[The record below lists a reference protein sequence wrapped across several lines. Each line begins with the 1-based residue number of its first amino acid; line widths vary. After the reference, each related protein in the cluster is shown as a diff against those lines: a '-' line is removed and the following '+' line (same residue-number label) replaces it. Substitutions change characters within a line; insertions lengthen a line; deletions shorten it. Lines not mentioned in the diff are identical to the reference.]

1 MNYLNQYIREDFE
14 TLEERVAKDT
24 YLQFFKSL
32 LRSRFRIKEFSNEA
46 NYKFFKL
53 AYEVG
58 TCAVYMPPSVNI
70 FKDFKPSDK
79 YDSLIV
85 FKYQPNDDQNNITKN
100 GLPLY
105 IKADP
110 DEVKHSNGLL
120 PSEPLKIGKDVVIY
134 WTHNTNIITDLD
146 RARYYINKL
155 YIADKCLN
163 NNIMALNTPF
173 FISGRVKGMQ
183 QNAVKAEAYRKIL
196 RDIKKIKENMPFFAD
211 NRVIESLNVLNTGVD
226 SSNLATVQSYRNQVY
241 DSALAAFGFSNLG
254 RGETQNKERLIT
266 SEVKIESDITTEAAG
281 DYLHNLEEFARRF
294 QDCFG
299 LVLTPLISVN
309 GSYVDPN
316 TWHKYNKIKG
326 SGGDS
331 PENVESMAGVLL
343 ADKNDTGAFDYFGR
357 SSSGVEGVEPT
368 DYGPDLPDDY
378 GGINYRLNLLLG
390 SELNLLENAKNFVN
404 DVHDARDYWRY
415 FNTVRN
421 FLHYANT
428 VNPEAFESFGVQID
442 HSSPQNFQRLLISI
456 FKTKFK
462 PVLMPTNQVP
472 EDVPLS
478 SQVPE
483 TLQSESAA
491 VSGAGLTDPT
501 KKEGENTQKKAYSYY
516 IYLLA
521 SYLKAGYALTLPTV
535 LSLSLLASLYFGGY
549 NVDFFDVAFTT
560 QIEDWR
566 SKLVVPEFQSEI
578 KKDIYRSFRSE
589 GILGVIVST
598 LTGLGLYGVGAA
610 AGIMPTPK
618 EIWKA
623 YKKLQA
629 DFMRETRAV
638 ARKTKDVDLYRLE
651 IFLGKLTIILQDF
664 FVIFLAL
671 FLTTGVT
678 PNIVWKD
685 IASLTNIGFTKIL
698 KDTPL
703 VPWLSKYVGNFI
715 VIYMFRQLVF
725 KFSYDLNKK
734 FFNYLDDNPENYA
747 VKDFSSIFNAASLSG
762 FLASP
767 NSMPLAIS
775 YGLTTAMAVHFD
787 LLLYYANKLITHPE
801 EKPNA
806 FLQLLN
812 KWGHTL
818 AGRIGIDYVNNKII
832 TMIITKVYA
841 AIIDP
846 TEGLPKK
853 AAKYFAKGMG
863 KVVGTVYEIF
873 ANAMGGVMRKIGEKN
888 KALYNRVMPEDL
900 KKYFDDH
907 FTFALDNLYNMATI
921 FVDNLK
927 KIYEKQVKPLDNDQI
942 NDITNILNDFESVEE
957 FEESSYESAEESKVD
972 KESREKLEKLER
984 VVGKSNTKLAINAMT
999 TISVYS
1005 SVASASA
1012 KGIVAPLTS
1021 VGNAL
1026 IESYKGAKKANNEN
1040 AGKLGVIVAGAKGLG
1055 RGFVAPFKSIGS
1067 DILSAKAGIEKAK
1080 EWNKA
1085 IDIKRTEDEIN
1096 KKKDEINKKTLQK
1109 VDTFLSGVIEG
1120 KPADEVA
1127 QNVINEDIKEIEK
1140 EQKKEEPIIE
1150 DIIERVDEVKEG
1162 LEEVEKNTELNFKR
1176 LALSKSVPD
1185 PFDVANI
1192 LFSHYT
1198 STQVLNRKLLELFGG
1213 NADNPE
1219 LMNAVHYPE
1228 YIGDYD
1234 LTNVDELQA
1243 YLETLNYYVPII
1255 ILKQALREFNTLIE
1269 DFKKQKGGK

>member
-14 TLEERVAKDT
+14 TLEEKVAKDT

-120 PSEPLKIGKDVVIY
+120 PSGPLKIGKDVVIY
-134 WTHNTNIITDLD
+134 WTHNTNIITDME
-146 RARYYINKL
+146 RAKYYINKL

-183 QNAVKAEAYRKIL
+183 QNAVKPEAYRKIL

-357 SSSGVEGVEPT
+357 SSSGVEGEEPT

-378 GGINYRLNLLLG
+378 SGINYRLNLLLG

-428 VNPEAFESFGVQID
+428 VNPEAFESFGVQFD
-442 HSSPQNFQRLLISI
+442 RYSPQNFQRLLISI

-560 QIEDWR
+560 QIDDWR
-566 SKLVVPEFQSEI
+566 SKLVVPQFESEI
-578 KKDIYRSFRSE
+578 KKDIYRNFQSNT
-589 GILGVIVST
+589 ILGVIVST
-598 LTGLGLYGVGAA
+598 ITSLGAYGAGVA

-623 YKKLQA
+623 YKRMQA
-629 DFMRETRAV
+629 DIMRESRA
-638 ARKTKDVDLYRLE
+638 AAKKNVDLYKLE
-651 IFLGKLTIILQDF
+651 IFFGKLSIILQDF
-664 FVIFLAL
+664 VVIFFAL

-678 PNIVWKD
+678 PNVVWKD
-685 IASLTNIGFTKIL
+685 VASLTNIGFTKIL

-703 VPWLSKYVGNFI
+703 VSWLSKYVGNFI

-767 NSMPLAIS
+767 NSMPVAIS

-787 LLLYYANKLITHPE
+787 LLLYYANKLITHPK
-801 EKPNA
+801 EKPNT

-818 AGRIGIDYVNNKII
+818 IGRIGIDYVNNKII
-832 TMIITKVYA
+832 TMIIRKVYA

-863 KVVGTVYEIF
+863 RVVGTVYEIF

-921 FVDNLK
+921 FADNLK
-927 KIYEKQVKPLDNDQI
+927 RIYEKQVKPLDKDQI
-942 NDITNILNDFESVEE
+942 NDVTNILNDFESVEE
-957 FEESSYESAEESKVD
+957 FEESSYESAEESKAN
-972 KESREKLEKLER
+972 KESLKEVEKFER
-984 VVGKSNTKLAINAMT
+984 FVGKSNTKLAVNTVTGLKVTGSI
-999 TISVYS
+999 VKG
-1005 SVASASA
+1005 VASAYVS
-1012 KGIVAPLTS
+1012 PLTS

-1026 IESYKGAKKANNEN
+1026 IESFKGAKKANNEN
-1040 AGKLGVIVAGAKGLG
+1040 VGKLGVIAEGAKGFG
-1055 RGFVAPFKSIGS
+1055 RGFIAPFKAIGS
-1067 DILSAKAGIEKAK
+1067 DILSVKENIKKAK
-1080 EWNKA
+1080 ELNKA
-1085 IDIKRTEDEIN
+1085 IDIKRTE
-1096 KKKDEINKKTLQK
+1096 DEINKKTLQK

-1150 DIIERVDEVKEG
+1150 DIIEKVDEVKEG
-1162 LEEVEKNTELNFKR
+1162 LEEVEKNTELNFKS
-1176 LALSKSVPD
+1176 LAVSKSVPD

-1198 STQVLNRKLLELFGG
+1198 TIQALNRKLLKFFGG

-1269 DFKKQKGGK
+1269 DLKKQKGGK